1 MLKSVTFWLVT
12 NVQSDLRHV
21 KACIMTQCK
30 VNLPCPP
37 WLYFTSIFWK
47 DHPLPSH
54 SDRTREASRI
64 PALLPLC
71 PSSPKARSLYLLTI
85 SCVHLYS
92 QGLIA
97 ACLDFYTYSPPPPAL
112 PSFHSPKCCH
122 SPFPQL
128 QGSPCESCLNMS
140 MVPIA
145 LRRKPERGFP
155 LMVPC
160 HPLRYSF
167 PSCVGPA
174 STPSAHL
181 ECLSPAWLISFILMF
196 QDLTRAP
203 ESSEEPRPPTPLCG
217 LGWGFPYA
225 CLHYAT
231 KRTGLWWAT

>member
-12 NVQSDLRHV
+12 NVQDDLRHV
-21 KACIMTQCK
+21 NACIMTQHKWTRRARHGCTSRGSCEK
-30 VNLPCPP
+30 TILFQVVKTEPGRHQEFLPCYPR
-37 WLYFTSIFWK
+37 L
-47 DHPLPSH
+47 
-54 SDRTREASRI
+54 
-64 PALLPLC
+64 
-71 PSSPKARSLYLLTI
+71 SSPRARSLHLLTI

-97 ACLDFYTYSPPPPAL
+97 ACLDFCTYSAPPPAL

-140 MVPIA
+140 MLPSA
-145 LRRKPERGFP
+145 LRRKPERESP
-155 LMVPC
+155 LMAPC

-167 PSCVGPA
+167 PSCLGPA

-181 ECLSPAWLISFILMF
+181 ECLSPAWLISFVLMF
-196 QDLTRAP
+196 QDLTHH
-203 ESSEEPRPPTPLCG
+203 PPNPLCG
-217 LGWGFPYA
+217 PGWGFPYA

-231 KRTGLWWAT
+231 KHTGLWWAT